1 MKNKHVARILQNIGD
16 ILEIRGENPFRV
28 RAYRRAAHSIE
39 ALGVDLAELRRA
51 DRLTDIPGVGR
62 DLAGKITEIL
72 DTGTCAY
79 YDRLIREIPAGIVQ
93 LLTVPGIGPRTA
105 RILYEE
111 LQISGLDELERLGR
125 AGRLAE
131 LRGLG
136 EKTQNKILSG
146 LELVRRGRERL
157 PLGRVYPFAS
167 ALVETIRAGGAPVER
182 ISVAGSIRRF
192 QDTVKDVDIVAASG
206 KPEAVIRFFT
216 RLGFWT
222 EILEEGSTRAAAR
235 TEEGLRVDLRVV
247 DPAVYGAALCYLTGS
262 KAHNIRMR
270 QLAAQKGLKLNEY
283 GVFRDDRCIAGAEE
297 DDVFA
302 ALELPFIPPELRED
316 HGEIEAALEG
326 TLPRLVE
333 KKDLRGDF
341 HVHSV
346 YSDGAGTLED
356 IAAEALRLGLEWV
369 GVCDHSHS
377 LKIARGLSIRDLRQK
392 IAAVRAFN
400 QQSTGVKLLAGAEV
414 EIDAHGRLDYPDEV
428 LAELDLVLVGVH
440 TGFGQDRETMTAR
453 IVAALQHPAVHVL
466 AHPTGRLLG
475 ERAPYQVDMDRVIAA
490 AARASTA
497 LEINAYPKRLDLD
510 DIHARQAAR
519 KGAKMALGSD
529 AHLVEQIGFLELGVG
544 VARRAWLGP
553 VDVLNTLGW
562 AELGTALGKGKFRLL
577 NG

>member
-235 TEEGLRVDLRVV
+235 TEEGLRVDC
-247 DPAVYGAALCYLTGS
+247 G
-262 KAHNIRMR
+262 
-270 QLAAQKGLKLNEY
+270 
-283 GVFRDDRCIAGAEE
+283 
-297 DDVFA
+297 
-302 ALELPFIPPELRED
+302 
-316 HGEIEAALEG
+316 
-326 TLPRLVE
+326 
-333 KKDLRGDF
+333 
-341 HVHSV
+341 
-346 YSDGAGTLED
+346 
-356 IAAEALRLGLEWV
+356 W
-369 GVCDHSHS
+369 
-377 LKIARGLSIRDLRQK
+377 SIRRC
-392 IAAVRAFN
+392 
-400 QQSTGVKLLAGAEV
+400 
-414 EIDAHGRLDYPDEV
+414 
-428 LAELDLVLVGVH
+428 
-440 TGFGQDRETMTAR
+440 
-453 IVAALQHPAVHVL
+453 
-466 AHPTGRLLG
+466 TGRPC
-475 ERAPYQVDMDRVIAA
+475 AI
-490 AARASTA
+490 
-497 LEINAYPKRLDLD
+497 
-510 DIHARQAAR
+510 
-519 KGAKMALGSD
+519 
-529 AHLVEQIGFLELGVG
+529 
-544 VARRAWLGP
+544 
-553 VDVLNTLGW
+553 
-562 AELGTALGKGKFRLL
+562 
-577 NG
+577 